1 MTETDKPFICY
12 KKGWSLQIVPRGR
25 AGWFYFTLWML
36 SLAPLIAGFAL
47 LMSSQP
53 TGAKEIAYATGFMLV
68 MLLWA
73 AVMIVWMKNRSEVV
87 DMDEVL
93 RLKRELDEKKRRR
106 GRG

>member
-1 MTETDKPFICY
+1 MADQEKPFICY
-12 KKGWSLQIVPRGR
+12 KKGWSMQIVPRGR
-25 AGWFYFTLWML
+25 ADWFYFTLWML

-87 DMDEVL
+87 DMDEML
-93 RLKRELDEKKRRR
+93 KLKREVDARKERRR
-106 GRG
+106 R